1 LDYFNELPAAIT
13 ICDTEGKIIY
23 LNRKAAEVFHDDGGY
38 NLIGQN
44 LFACHSNESI
54 EKIKSILKEEKPN
67 SYTIEKSG
75 KKKFIYQTPFYE
87 NKILKGLI
95 EFSFEIPFEL
105 PHFKRD

>member
-1 LDYFNELPAAIT
+1 MDYFNELPAAIT

>member
-38 NLIGQN
+38 DLIGQN

-67 SYTIEKSG
+67 SYTIEKNG

>member
-1 LDYFNELPAAIT
+1 MDYFNELPAAIT

-23 LNRKAAEVFHDDGGY
+23 LNEKAAEVFQDDGGY
-38 NLIGQN
+38 YLIGQN

-67 SYTIEKSG
+67 SYTIEKNG

>member
-1 LDYFNELPAAIT
+1 MDYFNELPAAIT

-23 LNRKAAEVFHDDGGY
+23 LNEKAAEVFQDDGGY
-38 NLIGQN
+38 DLIGQN

-67 SYTIEKSG
+67 SYSIEKDG

>member
-38 NLIGQN
+38 DLIGQN

>member
-1 LDYFNELPAAIT
+1 MDYFNELPAAIT

-23 LNRKAAEVFHDDGGY
+23 LNRKAAEAFHDDGGY
-38 NLIGQN
+38 DLIGQN

-95 EFSFEIPFEL
+95 EFSFEIPFEF

>member
-1 LDYFNELPAAIT
+1 MDYFNELPAAIT

-23 LNRKAAEVFHDDGGY
+23 LNEKAAEVFQDDGGY
-38 NLIGQN
+38 DLIGQN

-67 SYTIEKSG
+67 SYTIEKNG

>member
-23 LNRKAAEVFHDDGGY
+23 LNEKAAEVFQDDGGY
-38 NLIGQN
+38 DLIGQN

-67 SYTIEKSG
+67 SYSIEKDG